1 MPIPLGSKFKT
12 MTQSG
17 IRLSNLDPSF
27 ISSMSWCIL
36 LIYGLSGILSLIITD
51 TKALEESLMAQ
62 SGGNMAM
69 MQQNPMGGGKDYN

>member
-17 IRLSNLDPSF
+17 IRLGNLDPSF

-36 LIYGLSGILSLIITD
+36 LIYGLSGILSLIISD

-62 SGGNMAM
+62 SGGHMM
-69 MQQNPMGGGKDYN
+69 MQQGGGMG